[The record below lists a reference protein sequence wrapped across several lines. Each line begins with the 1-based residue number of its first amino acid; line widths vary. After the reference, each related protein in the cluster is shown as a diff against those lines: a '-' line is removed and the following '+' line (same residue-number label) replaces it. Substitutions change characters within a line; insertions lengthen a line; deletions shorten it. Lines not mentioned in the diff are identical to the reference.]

1 MSAALQYPV
10 VHQWMNENYS
20 DFLAYALKRFP
31 PMGTHE
37 DREDAIGDLVLK
49 ALSEPSFERRL
60 LAGKELHFSTLL
72 DFCKQRMHAKNDHEA
87 RCLHGRA
94 YGKRTRKEVAEGR
107 IEYGVKVPDWG
118 AEAVVLHKDKDEA
131 QGSGFNGFKDYDV
144 VDPGP
149 SPLECVIVDEMFEMV
164 AEGMLRNWEGQP
176 LEVRLRI
183 LQLMLKGGNQ
193 GDLQRMLG
201 VGATRTKA
209 LRSEIKEAAR
219 HSLRPRKRRFKASNV
234 STSAVSVMV
243 QDMAKKRKASAF
255 DQKLKEHRKQVVHGG
270 PLQGSDVPQ
279 HNRLE
284 IIKPA
289 IKSRLGKQIDI
300 ELPSCRRSTLFMEH
314 AMRILGVL
322 GEDGRIT
329 ELGEAA
335 LKDDNSIS
343 KLFASSPVGVA
354 WMAWSGVGDVASLDP
369 NTAFDFLKE
378 CSVMSESTCKRR
390 SRSLVRWLHF
400 LRSDG
405 KKVA

>member
-1 MSAALQYPV
+1 MSAALQCPT
-10 VHQWMNENYS
+10 VHQWMNENYGS
-20 DFLAYALKRFP
+20 VLSYAMKNFP
-31 PMGTHE
+31 PLGTNE
-37 DREDAIGDLVLK
+37 DREDAIGDLILK
-49 ALSEPSFERRL
+49 TLSTPAFEKRL
-60 LAGKELHFSTLL
+60 LEGKDLNFSTLL
-72 DFCKQRMHAKNDHEA
+72 DFCKQRMMAKFDHEA

-94 YGKRTRKEVAEGR
+94 HGKRTRKELAEGK
-107 IEYGVKVPDWG
+107 IEYGVALPDWG
-118 AEAVVLHKDKDEA
+118 AEAILLPKDKEGEDD
-131 QGSGFNGFKDYDV
+131 GPRYDV

-176 LEVRLRI
+176 LEVRLRM
-183 LQLMLKGGNQ
+183 LQLMMKGGNQ

-201 VGATRTKA
+201 VSATRTKS
-209 LRSEIKEAAR
+209 LRAEIKEAAR

-234 STSAVSVMV
+234 STNAVAGMV
-243 QDMAKKRKASAF
+243 QDMAKKRKTSAF

-284 IIKPA
+284 TIKPA
-289 IKSRLGKQIDI
+289 LKSRLGKKIDM
-300 ELPSCRRSTLFMEH
+300 ELPSCRRSILYMEH
-314 AMRILGVL
+314 TMRILGVL

-335 LKDDNSIS
+335 LKDDNALS
-343 KLFASSPVGVA
+343 KLFASSPVGTA
-354 WMAWSGVGDVASLDP
+354 WMAWSGVEDVASLDP
-369 NTAFDFLKE
+369 DTAFDFLKE

-400 LRSDG
+400 LRLSE

>member
-1 MSAALQYPV
+1 MSAAQKYPV
-10 VHQWMNENYS
+10 VHQWMNENYG

-31 PMGTHE
+31 RMGTHE

-72 DFCKQRMHAKNDHEA
+72 EFCKQRMHAKNDHEA

-94 YGKRTRKEVAEGR
+94 HGKRTRKEVAEGK
-107 IEYGVKVPDWG
+107 IEYGVKLPDWG
-118 AEAVVLHKDKDEA
+118 AEAILLPKDKEGEDD
-131 QGSGFNGFKDYDV
+131 GPRYDV

-176 LEVRLRI
+176 LEVRLRM
-183 LQLMLKGGNQ
+183 LQMMLKGGNQ
-193 GDLQRMLG
+193 GDLQKMLG
-201 VGATRTKA
+201 VGATRTKS
-209 LRSEIKEAAR
+209 LRTEIKEAAR

-234 STSAVSVMV
+234 STSAVATMV
-243 QDMAKKRKASAF
+243 QDMAKKRKTSAF
-255 DQKLKEHRKQVVHGG
+255 DQKLNEHRKQFVHGG

-284 IIKPA
+284 TIKPA
-289 IKSRLGKQIDI
+289 LKSRLGKRIDM
-300 ELPSCRRSTLFMEH
+300 ELPTCRRSILFMEH

-322 GEDGRIT
+322 DEDGRIT

-335 LKDDNSIS
+335 LKEDNSLS
-343 KLFASSPVGVA
+343 KLFAVSPVGSA
-354 WMAWSGVGDVASLDP
+354 WMVWSGVKEVAALNPD
-369 NTAFDFLKE
+369 TAFDFLKD

-390 SRSLVRWLHF
+390 SRALVRWIHF
-400 LRSDG
+400 LRSNG